1 MQLRF
6 SGRFSVTQ
14 ATWSSNS
21 TRTFFPPGT
30 FSVEGFSLEV
40 LADILIPSHLRRRT
54 RRGIADGYWIFM
66 DRVGWSGK
74 GSESLPEPTLPDLTA
89 CTIYA

>member
-14 ATWSSNS
+14 AMWSSNS

-30 FSVEGFSLEV
+30 FSLEA
-40 LADILIPSHLRRRT
+40 LADILTTSHLRRRT
-54 RRGIADGYWIFM
+54 RRGIADGYWLFM
-66 DRVGWSGK
+66 DRVGLSGK
-74 GSESLPEPTLPDLTA
+74 SSESWQRRPH
-89 CTIYA
+89 